1 MSESAR
7 LWSLRLL
14 ALLIAVA
21 LWYRFSLEGRETL
34 TERTIDAQVSY
45 NRPRGFVVLDPVSTV
60 SVRLR
65 ASSKKFRV
73 LNPYQVN
80 VQVELAQQQTG
91 VVNVNLTPQDVQ
103 LPDGYS
109 VVAID
114 PDVIRVELDREVT
127 QRLPVKPQ
135 LVGEPVAG
143 ATVGAAEVLP
153 DQVQV
158 NGPETLL
165 ARIQTLST
173 RPISLDGHAMTFD
186 DTVDVAQPDPLIQI
200 VQPFKVTVRVP
211 IAPPPPPGP
220 SPPPAKAPG
229 KKRPA
234 RPAPGRQPTPAASA
248 PLGGGAR

>member
-1 MSESAR
+1 VSESAR

-14 ALLIAVA
+14 ALLIAIA

-34 TERTIDAQVSY
+34 TERTVDAPVSY

-80 VQVELAQQQTG
+80 VQVELTQQQKG
-91 VVNVNLTPQDVQ
+91 VVNFNLTPEDVQ
-103 LPDGYS
+103 VPEGYS

-127 QRLPVKPQ
+127 QRLPVRPQ
-135 LVGEPVAG
+135 LVGEPAGGASAG
-143 ATVGAAEVLP
+143 APEVLP
-153 DQVQV
+153 DQVLV
-158 NGPETLL
+158 TGPETLL
-165 ARIQTLST
+165 ARIQSLAT

-186 DTVDVAQPDPLIQI
+186 ETVNVTQPDPLIQI
-200 VQPFKVTVRVP
+200 VQPSKVTVRVP
-211 IAPPPPPGP
+211 LTPPPPPAP
-220 SPPPAKAPG
+220 SPPAAKSPGRKRPTRKAPE
-229 KKRPA
+229 PA
-234 RPAPGRQPTPAASA
+234 APGV
-248 PLGGGAR
+248 PLGGAAR

>member
-34 TERTIDAQVSY
+34 TERTVDAPVSY

-80 VQVELAQQQTG
+80 VQVELTQQQKG
-91 VVNVNLTPQDVQ
+91 VVNFNLTPEDVQ
-103 LPDGYS
+103 VPEGYS

-127 QRLPVKPQ
+127 QRLPVRPQ
-135 LVGEPVAG
+135 LVGEPVGG
-143 ATVGAAEVLP
+143 AIVGAPEVLP

-165 ARIQTLST
+165 TRVQALST

-186 DTVDVAQPDPLIQI
+186 EVVDVTQPDPLIQI
-200 VQPFKVTVRVP
+200 VQPSKVTVRVP
-211 IAPPPPPGP
+211 ITPPPPPKP
-220 SPPPAKAPG
+220 SPPAAKG
-229 KKRPA
+229 KRPLRKPSN
-234 RPAPGRQPTPAASA
+234 RPPAPAASA
-248 PLGGGAR
+248 PLGGGAP